1 MYKKAVSKENTSTIE
16 NPDNDEESVVYENK
30 NEPVT
35 LTGREG
41 KFQEVDTIHKKYSER
56 PDALKDMC
64 LAQFATS
71 YHPTK
76 TSADNIEWEREASVL
91 QGNFIC
97 LDQTKL

>member
-1 MYKKAVSKENTSTIE
+1 MIE
-16 NPDNDEESVVYENK
+16 NPEDYEELTEHENK

-35 LTGREG
+35 LAGREG

-71 YHPTK
+71 YTYQANPPMTTDFLSYHPEQNQLK
-76 TSADNIEWEREASVL
+76 TALSTCMGLCV
-91 QGNFIC
+91 C
-97 LDQTKL
+97 P

>member
-1 MYKKAVSKENTSTIE
+1 MIE
-16 NPDNDEESVVYENK
+16 NPEDYEELTEHENK

-35 LTGREG
+35 LAGREG

-97 LDQTKL
+97 LDQIKILMNLCQNL